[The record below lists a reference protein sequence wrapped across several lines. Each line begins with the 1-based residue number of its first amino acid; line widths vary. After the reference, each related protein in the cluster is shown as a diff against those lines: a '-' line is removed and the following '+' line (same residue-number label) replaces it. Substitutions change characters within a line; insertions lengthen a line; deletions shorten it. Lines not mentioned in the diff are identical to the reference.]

1 MSVLSRD
8 EFLNKLKEK
17 IGESTD
23 DNDLKLIED
32 FTDTYDD
39 LVSSAKPEIDW
50 KKKYE
55 ENDKEWRTKYKER
68 FFTGI
73 PQPDEPEPE
82 PEPEPDDISYDD
94 LFT

>member
-23 DNDLKLIED
+23 DSDLKLIED

-39 LVSSAKPEIDW
+39 LVSSAKPEIDC

-68 FFTGI
+68 FFNST

-82 PEPEPDDISYDD
+82 LEPEPDDISFDD

>member
-39 LVSSAKPEIDW
+39 LVSSSKPEIDW

-68 FFTGI
+68 FFNST

-82 PEPEPDDISYDD
+82 PEPEPDDISFDD

>member
-23 DNDLKLIED
+23 DNDLKLIEH

-73 PQPDEPEPE
+73 PKPDEPEPE
-82 PEPEPDDISYDD
+82 PEPEPDDISFDD

>member
-8 EFLNKLKEK
+8 EFLKKLKEK

-68 FFTGI
+68 FFNSTS
-73 PQPDEPEPE
+73 QPDEPEPE
-82 PEPEPDDISYDD
+82 PEPEPDDISFDD